1 MAVSNIV
8 RNLRDGELTILDGT
22 SPTPQ
27 SLTLL
32 LDEGDLVWTQRTNT
46 IEVEDRAGNVERIK
60 EAIEVGLGLR
70 VQVILAEANTL
81 PRFEAKG
88 RRFIDNR

>member
-1 MAVSNIV
+1 M
-8 RNLRDGELTILDGT
+8 D
-22 SPTPQ
+22 
-27 SLTLL
+27 SL
-32 LDEGDLVWTQRTNT
+32 T